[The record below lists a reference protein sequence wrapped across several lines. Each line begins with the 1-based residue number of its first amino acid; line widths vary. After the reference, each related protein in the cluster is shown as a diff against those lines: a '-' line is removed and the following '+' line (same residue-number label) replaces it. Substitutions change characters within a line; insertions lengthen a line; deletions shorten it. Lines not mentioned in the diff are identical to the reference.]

1 MRKLCDG
8 LCSVSKL
15 SKIETRSQEPSV
27 YLAEALLNRLG
38 YSDRDFVFYG
48 NDKESEY
55 SYAKNNLI
63 SLTLR
68 GKATSSSTD
77 KDVETCLE
85 SSEPLVRQ
93 MGLLFENIKDPT
105 SLDERKHL
113 YEALEISLPDFDLE
127 KLSSSRLSWAEI
139 SILNN
144 ITVNCIRG
152 NNLEEAGNIN
162 DKLCEYSKNS
172 FIKPG
177 YRNIALISPVKNRLR
192 ILYNM
197 EEYTKVTKE
206 FNSINDEF
214 LMKNLNFASDLF
226 FYSSQSFGEIKDY
239 ESMRKHAKIS
249 AGYFTLFGNKKRCMY
264 LLTEI
269 KNNFGIEI

>member
-1 MRKLCDG
+1 M
-8 LCSVSKL
+8 
-15 SKIETRSQEPSV
+15 
-27 YLAEALLNRLG
+27 G
-38 YSDRDFVFYG
+38 YSERDFVFYG
-48 NDKESEY
+48 NDKEYEY

-63 SLTLR
+63 SLTQR
-68 GKATSSSTD
+68 GKASSSSTD
-77 KDVETCLE
+77 KDVENCLD

-113 YEALEISLPDFDLE
+113 YEALSISLPSFDLNTF
-127 KLSSSRLSWAEI
+127 STGRLSWAEI

-152 NNLEEAGNIN
+152 NDLEEASLIN
-162 DKLCEYSKNS
+162 DKLYEYSKNN

-177 YRNIALISPVKNRLR
+177 YKNISLISPVKNRLR

-197 EEYTKVTKE
+197 EEYRKVTEE
-206 FNSINDEF
+206 FYSINDEF
-214 LMKNLNFASDLF
+214 LMKNFNLASDLF

-239 ESMRKHAKIS
+239 ESMKEHAKIS
-249 AGYFTLFGNKKRCMY
+249 AGYFSLFGNTTRCNY

-269 KNNFGIEI
+269 KNDFGIEI